1 LKGLDKEHKELK
13 GINTPYDDAF
23 RTMLQECKT
32 LIIPVVNEIFGTD
45 YNETVKID
53 FENNEIFMYRE
64 EDIEKR
70 ITDSSFSIENEMQ
83 KKHYHLE
90 CQSTVNG
97 NMVVRM
103 FEYDSQ
109 IALKHREEEGNVLNV
124 KFPESAVLYLRHNKN
139 TPDSLKVNIETPGG
153 NVSYDI
159 KTLKVK
165 EYSLDE
171 IFEKKLL
178 FLIPFYIFTYEAELE
193 NINYSE
199 ERLSRLI
206 NEYNNIVE
214 RLEELNNVGVIDT
227 YVMLA
232 IKNMTK
238 IVVRSLAVKYEN
250 VKKGVV
256 SVMGGE
262 VIEFEA
268 KRIRDAALEEGRM
281 LAKEA
286 LEEARVQ
293 GIKECVSLLKELN
306 IAESVI
312 IKKIMERFKI
322 SKLEVE
328 GYLKS

>member
-1 LKGLDKEHKELK
+1 MKGLGKGHKETK

-45 YNETVKID
+45 YNEKVKID
-53 FENNEIFMYRE
+53 FEENEIFIYRE
-64 EDIEKR
+64 EEMKKR
-70 ITDSSFSIENEMQ
+70 ITDSSFSITSEVQ
-83 KKHYHLE
+83 KKYYHLE

-97 NMVVRM
+97 SMVVRM

-109 IALKHREEEGNVLNV
+109 IALKHREEEGNVLNL
-124 KFPESAVLYLRHNKN
+124 KFPESAVLYLWNNKN

-193 NINYSE
+193 NINCSE

-206 NEYNNIVE
+206 IEYNNIVE
-214 RLEELNNVGVIDT
+214 RLEELNNVGVIDA
-227 YVMLA
+227 YAMLI
-232 IKNMTK
+232 IKDMTK
-238 IVVRSLAVKYEN
+238 IVVRNLAIKYER
-250 VKKGVV
+250 VKKGVA
-256 SVMGGE
+256 SVMGGR
-262 VIEFEA
+262 VIECEA
-268 KRIRDAALEEGRM
+268 KRIRDAALEEGREEAKAQDIVI
-281 LAKEA
+281 LVNILRKYDASEDAIINEIVDTYKLSRKEA
-286 LEEARVQ
+286 E
-293 GIKECVSLLKELN
+293 K
-306 IAESVI
+306 
-312 IKKIMERFKI
+312 
-322 SKLEVE
+322 
-328 GYLKS
+328 YLKS

>member
-1 LKGLDKEHKELK
+1 MKGLDKEHKELK

-32 LIIPVVNEIFGTD
+32 LIIPIVNEIFGTD
-45 YNETVKID
+45 YNETVNIE
-53 FENNEIFMYRE
+53 FEENEIFMYRE
-64 EDIEKR
+64 EEMKKR
-70 ITDSSFSIENEMQ
+70 ITDSSFSITSEVQ
-83 KKHYHLE
+83 KKFYHLE

-97 NMVVRM
+97 SMVVRM

-109 IALKHREEEGNVLNV
+109 IALKHREEVGPVLNL
-124 KFPESAVLYLRHNKN
+124 KFPESAVLYLRNNKN

-193 NINYSE
+193 KINYSE

-206 NEYNNIVE
+206 IEYNNIVE

-268 KRIRDAALEEGRM
+268 KRIRDAALE
-281 LAKEA
+281 
-286 LEEARVQ
+286 
-293 GIKECVSLLKELN
+293 
-306 IAESVI
+306 
-312 IKKIMERFKI
+312 
-322 SKLEVE
+322 
-328 GYLKS
+328 

>member
-1 LKGLDKEHKELK
+1 MKGLDKEHKEVK

-23 RTMLQECKT
+23 RTMVQECKT

-53 FENNEIFMYRE
+53 FEENEIFMYRE
-64 EDIEKR
+64 EEMEKR
-70 ITDSSFSIENEMQ
+70 ITDSSFSITSEVQ
-83 KKHYHLE
+83 KKYYHLE

-97 NMVVRM
+97 SMVVRM

-109 IALKHREEEGNVLNV
+109 IALKHREEEGNVLNL
-124 KFPESAVLYLRHNKN
+124 KFPESAVLYLWNNKN

-178 FLIPFYIFTYEAELE
+178 FLIPFYIFTYESELE
-193 NINYSE
+193 NINCSE

-206 NEYNNIVE
+206 IEYNNIVE

-232 IKNMTK
+232 IKHMTK

-268 KRIRDAALEEGRM
+268 KRIRDAALEEGR
-281 LAKEA
+281 
-286 LEEARVQ
+286 EEARVQ
-293 GIKECVSLLKELN
+293 DIVILVNILRKYDASEDAIINEIVDTYKLSRKE
-306 IAESVI
+306 AE
-312 IKKIMERFKI
+312 K
-322 SKLEVE
+322 
-328 GYLKS
+328 YLKS

>member
-1 LKGLDKEHKELK
+1 MKGLSKEHRKTK

-32 LIIPVVNEIFGTD
+32 LIIPIVNEIFGTD
-45 YNETVKID
+45 YNETVNIE
-53 FENNEIFMYRE
+53 FEENEIFMYRE
-64 EDIEKR
+64 EEMKKR
-70 ITDSSFSIENEMQ
+70 ITDSSFSITSEVQ
-83 KKHYHLE
+83 KKFYHLE

-97 NMVVRM
+97 SMVVRM

-109 IALKHREEEGNVLNV
+109 IALKHREEVGNVLNL

-193 NINYSE
+193 KINYSE

-206 NEYNNIVE
+206 IEYNNIVE

-232 IKNMTK
+232 IKHMTK

-250 VKKGVV
+250 VKKGVA

-268 KRIRDAALEEGRM
+268 KRIRDAALE
-281 LAKEA
+281 
-286 LEEARVQ
+286 
-293 GIKECVSLLKELN
+293 
-306 IAESVI
+306 
-312 IKKIMERFKI
+312 
-322 SKLEVE
+322 
-328 GYLKS
+328 